1 MKGFPIRRAPSESVS
16 EAAMAVAKRQ
26 AEQLTL
32 VRRRAQPA
40 AVYITRMTLTAVFA
54 YVLALQL
61 PGGSVRSVLAPLTA
75 LLVVQATLFHTI
87 RSAVQRVIGVTT
99 GVLAAVAV
107 SAYIPFS
114 WWVLGLLIAG
124 TLALG
129 LMLRLHEDMLE
140 VPISAMLIFSV
151 DSHAAA
157 TSRITETLIGAA
169 AGLAAG
175 LLFAPLR
182 VQPAK
187 DAIGELSRQMGDLLG
202 QMADGLA
209 EGPDPRRAAEWLDRT
224 RALRGEI
231 ERVDDALSQA
241 EESVRLNPRRLR
253 YPNHPNPAAGLRD
266 GVDTLERAATD
277 LRVLA
282 RAVADSARLDSED
295 SPVNDPE
302 TRTRLAAVI
311 AELAA
316 SVRAYGQLVE
326 TEPLDAPDA
335 QAEPIGDV
343 LEDHLEEA
351 LRKQDRLADVLAT
364 DPAKQPD
371 GWPLRG
377 EILAHV
383 DRLRSEL
390 EPRRPTP
397 PDEKRRAPRMPHHR
411 SRTAPPR
418 RGYRAVVRSRAGRA
432 VVRSRAG
439 RAVVRSRAGR
449 TAERV
454 RARLRVLAAR
464 RGVGLAARQAV
475 GLAARQAVG
484 LAARRGV
491 GLAARQAVVGGPW
504 STRRT
509 MGSACS
515 RSSHMHSAHQVAPAC
530 ASGPTRSAAA
540 AGAAGLMPDMTRSN
554 GSPSR
559 PIRARWSC
567 RNPWISRT
575 VAASGCRGL
584 PPSPGSMIGIAPS
597 QRAARRIGGRAGHS
611 PPTQT
616 GTRGR
621 CTGVGR
627 NVTSSMTTC
636 SPRKVTGSPD
646 HSRLSAV
653 RPSSRRAASSFR
665 SVVSPK
671 LPNSSGIGAP
681 RPTPRIIRPP
691 VSRSRVVTSRASF
704 CTRRRATGV
713 IIVPSRIR
721 SVASAAAVSSTHG
734 SAIVRRSALRCVM
747 WSQTNSPS
755 QPACSARRARSA
767 STLGSAK
774 SPKFG
779 TSTAKRMIV
788 VPRLSRA

>member
-1 MKGFPIRRAPSESVS
+1 MKGFPIRRVPSESVS
-16 EAAMAVAKRQ
+16 EAAKAVAKRQ

-54 YVLALQL
+54 YVLASQL

-87 RSAVQRVIGVTT
+87 RSAVQRVIGVTA

-114 WWVLGLLIAG
+114 WWVLGLLVAG

-129 LMLRLHEDMLE
+129 LMLRLHEDTLE

-295 SPVNDPE
+295 SPVKDPE

-316 SVRAYGQLVE
+316 SVRAYGQLIE
-326 TEPLDAPDA
+326 TDPEPLDAAEA
-335 QAEPIGDV
+335 QAEPIAGV

-351 LRKQDRLADVLAT
+351 QRKQDRLADVLAT

-383 DRLRSEL
+383 DRLRTEL

-397 PDEKRRAPRMPHHR
+397 PDEKRRAPRMLHQR

-418 RGYRAVVRSRAGRA
+418 RGYRTVLRSRAGRA
-432 VVRSRAG
+432 VL
-439 RAVVRSRAGR
+439 RSRAGR

-454 RARLRVLAAR
+454 RARLRALAA
-464 RGVGLAARQAV
+464 VVDGLDVVAV
-475 GLAARQAVG
+475 GIAQED
-484 LAARRGV
+484 
-491 GLAARQAVVGGPW
+491 AVVAGVVLRPFAGRVQHLCPGRHGGLVH
-504 STRRT
+504 RVDR
-509 MGSACS
+509 
-515 RSSHMHSAHQVAPAC
+515 
-530 ASGPTRSAAA
+530 GPVGRAE
-540 AGAAGLMPDMTRSN
+540 GDVQFPGLVP
-554 GSPSR
+554 
-559 PIRARWSC
+559 
-567 RNPWISRT
+567 
-575 VAASGCRGL
+575 
-584 PPSPGSMIGIAPS
+584 
-597 QRAARRIGGRAGHS
+597 GGRAQ
-611 PPTQT
+611 PE
-616 GTRGR
+616 
-621 CTGVGR
+621 VGYA
-627 NVTSSMTTC
+627 VGAGQADDEA
-636 SPRKVTGSPD
+636 V
-646 HSRLSAV
+646 AV
-653 RPSSRRAASSFR
+653 REAHRLAHPDR
-665 SVVSPK
+665 
-671 LPNSSGIGAP
+671 GEGAQ
-681 RPTPRIIRPP
+681 
-691 VSRSRVVTSRASF
+691 VEVE
-704 CTRRRATGV
+704 GGLD
-713 IIVPSRIR
+713 
-721 SVASAAAVSSTHG
+721 VASLQADVVEHG
-734 SAIVRRSALRCVM
+734 
-747 WSQTNSPS
+747 WSLTTGYG
-755 QPACSARRARSA
+755 
-767 STLGSAK
+767 TLLG
-774 SPKFG
+774 
-779 TSTAKRMIV
+779 
-788 VPRLSRA
+788 